1 MAARTT
7 DQVKQELES
16 ERERLGTAVHT
27 LRNKADRAKRKLPIV
42 ALALVG
48 VAVAV
53 VLVRRRVSG
62 PDEPVTEKRAR
73 LPFLDRD

>member
-1 MAARTT
+1 MPDRTT
-7 DQVKQELES
+7 GDVKQELES

-27 LRNKADRAKRKLPIV
+27 LRSQAERAKRRLPIV

-53 VLVRRRVSG
+53 VLVRRRVSRRQ
-62 PDEPVTEKRAR
+62 EPESDTRPR
-73 LPFLDRD
+73 RRFRGRD